1 MSIESRAWK
10 KLQELYGEIII
21 TEQLRS
27 LAIVVS
33 EFANVKLTRKNKK
46 SKKELIKWYD
56 ENYEI
61 IFPFLISKVKIIK
74 KE

>member
-10 KLQELYGEIII
+10 KLQELYGETII

-56 ENYEI
+56 ENYDI

>member
-10 KLQELYGEIII
+10 KLQELYGEKII

-56 ENYEI
+56 ENYDI